1 MASISE
7 KSLPLSPSSSS
18 SSLSSMSVHEFDPLL
33 KDLDERKQSFRRN
46 VVSLASELK
55 DVRSRLASQERSFEA
70 ETRAKNLEEEISV
83 MQKRLQQRNQQ
94 LEASASTAEKSSNK
108 PDMLSLRMPFGF
120 ASLFLAEPLGEKD
133 TLYLTEVDGLRS
145 QLSATQATADI
156 SAASAQLAQLQCL
169 ALLKEIDEKNCSLK
183 EQDDRVIKLGEQLD
197 NLQKDLKA
205 REFSQKQLKDEV
217 LRVENDIMQ
226 AVAKAGVNK
235 DCELRKILDEVSPKN
250 IEKINKLLV
259 VKDEEIA
266 KLKDEIRVMLAHWKL
281 KTKEFESQLEKQRR
295 VDQEL
300 KKRVLKL
307 EFCLQEA
314 RAQTRKL
321 QRMGERRDKALKELR
336 DQLQRGG
343 GGAAAAERQNF
354 WETSGFKIMMSM
366 SMLVLVAF
374 AKR

>member
-94 LEASASTAEKSSNK
+94 LEASASTAEK
-108 PDMLSLRMPFGF
+108 
-120 ASLFLAEPLGEKD
+120 
-133 TLYLTEVDGLRS
+133 YLTEVDGLRS

>member
-1 MASISE
+1 MSISE
-7 KSLPLSPSSSS
+7 KSRPCSASSSS
-18 SSLSSMSVHEFDPLL
+18 SSLSPMSVHDFDPLL
-33 KDLDERKQSFRRN
+33 KDLNERKQSFRRN

-55 DVRSRLASQERSFEA
+55 DVRSRLASQEQSFVKETLTRQEA
-70 ETRAKNLEEEISV
+70 ETKAKHLEVEISI
-83 MQKRLQQRNQQ
+83 MQKRLEQRNQQ
-94 LEASASTAEKSSNK
+94 LEVSASAAEK
-108 PDMLSLRMPFGF
+108 F
-120 ASLFLAEPLGEKD
+120 
-133 TLYLTEVDGLRS
+133 LTELDGLRS

-156 SAASAQLAQLQCL
+156 SAASAQSAQLQCL
-169 ALLKEIDEKNCSLK
+169 ALLKELDEKNCSLK
-183 EQDDRVIKLGEQLD
+183 EQDDRVIRLGEQLD

-205 REFSQKQLKDEV
+205 RECSQKQLKDEV
-217 LRVENDIMQ
+217 LRIENDIKQ
-226 AVAKAGVNK
+226 AIAKAGVNK

-266 KLKDEIRVMLAHWKL
+266 KLKDEIRVMSAHWKL

-321 QRMGERRDKALKELR
+321 QRMGERRDKALKELK

-366 SMLVLVAF
+366 SMLILVVF
-374 AKR
+374 SKR

>member
-7 KSLPLSPSSSS
+7 KSLPLSPS

-70 ETRAKNLEEEISV
+70 ETRAKILEEEISV
-83 MQKRLQQRNQQ
+83 MQKRLHQQ
-94 LEASASTAEKSSNK
+94 LEASSSMAEK
-108 PDMLSLRMPFGF
+108 
-120 ASLFLAEPLGEKD
+120 
-133 TLYLTEVDGLRS
+133 YLTEVDGPRS

-197 NLQKDLKA
+197 NLQKDIKA

-226 AVAKAGVNK
+226 AVAKAGVNR